1 MAVDN
6 TQQYRINID
15 SALLA
20 FSVLCKLGA
29 GKVDT
34 FANRLKSQK
43 IQYLAQVFGV
53 SPAYN
58 FSLYIHGPYSPGLA
72 HDLFAFNGTKQS
84 PDMSDFVPDV
94 LKKRF
99 KALSEFV
106 KGKGNRHLELVT
118 TLHFLKKLF
127 YSDEAASRKLVE
139 IKNASLEEI
148 KMSFAELKKIL

>member
-1 MAVDN
+1 MVTNN

-72 HDLFAFNGTKQS
+72 HDLFTFNGANQS
-84 PDMSDFVPDV
+84 IDMSDFVPDV

-99 KALSEFV
+99 KALSEFL
-106 KGKGNRHLELVT
+106 KGKTPKQLELVT
-118 TLHFLKKLF
+118 TLHLLIKLSYTPEAAKKKLMEWKQA
-127 YSDEAASRKLVE
+127 SPDEVRE
-139 IKNASLEEI
+139 
-148 KMSFAELKKIL
+148 SFSELKKIL

>member
-1 MAVDN
+1 MVSPSK
-6 TQQYRINID
+6 QYRINID

-58 FSLYIHGPYSPGLA
+58 FSLYIHGPYSPDLA
-72 HDLFAFNGTKQS
+72 HDLFTFNGANQS

-94 LKKRF
+94 LKERF
-99 KALSEFV
+99 KKLSEFI
-106 KGKGNRHLELVT
+106 KGKTLKQLELIT
-118 TLHFLKKLF
+118 TLHFLKRLS
-127 YSDEAASRKLVE
+127 YSSDEARKKLKE
-139 IKNASLEEI
+139 WKRASLDEVNE
-148 KMSFAELKKIL
+148 SFAELKKIP

>member
-1 MAVDN
+1 MV
-6 TQQYRINID
+6 TPTKQYRMNID

-58 FSLYIHGPYSPGLA
+58 FSLYIYGPYSPDLA
-72 HDLFAFNGTKQS
+72 HDLFTFHGTSQS

-94 LKKRF
+94 LKERF

-106 KGKGNRHLELVT
+106 KGKTLKQLELVT
-118 TLHFLKKLF
+118 TVHFL
-127 YSDEAASRKLVE
+127 RKLAYTPDAARKKVME
-139 IKNASLEEI
+139 WKRVSLDEVKE
-148 KMSFAELKKIL
+148 SFSELEKIP

>member
-1 MAVDN
+1 
-6 TQQYRINID
+6 
-15 SALLA
+15 
-20 FSVLCKLGA
+20 
-29 GKVDT
+29 
-34 FANRLKSQK
+34 
-43 IQYLAQVFGV
+43 
-53 SPAYN
+53 
-58 FSLYIHGPYSPGLA
+58 
-72 HDLFAFNGTKQS
+72 
-84 PDMSDFVPDV
+84 MSDFVPDV

>member
-1 MAVDN
+1 MVVDN

-72 HDLFAFNGTKQS
+72 HDLFTFNTEKH

-94 LKKRF
+94 LKERF

-106 KGKGNRHLELVT
+106 KGK
-118 TLHFLKKLF
+118 
-127 YSDEAASRKLVE
+127 
-139 IKNASLEEI
+139 
-148 KMSFAELKKIL
+148 